1 MKRIE
6 PFHDRATV
14 LAQVVPAQTE
24 SYTPVS
30 CQLIFKTVDQLVK
43 EMNLTIIK
51 EEFLLHGNG
60 QKQRLRFFFGVPNS
74 EFVREL
80 VIINSYDKS
89 IALRAASGVT
99 VIVCSNGTIL
109 GDIKIYRK
117 HTGTVDEEVENF
129 LRDCF
134 VNMLEIYQYAQ
145 ETKDRYSNV
154 HVDANDIGTILGRLF
169 YEYGYLSSSQLNIVK
184 NQFENPS
191 FDYGVDENSLWAF
204 YQHLTYALTREPAN
218 DYLENRRGI
227 QEVIA
232 NFYQNTTFIDTLN
245 YEEYSDYEEV
255 N

>member
-14 LAQVVPAQTE
+14 LSQVVPTQTE

-30 CQLIFKTVDQLVK
+30 CQLIFETVDRLAK
-43 EMNLTIIK
+43 ELNVTVTK

-74 EFVREL
+74 EFVHEL

-99 VIVCSNGTIL
+99 VFVCENGVVL

-134 VNMLEIYQYAQ
+134 VNMLEIYQHAQ
-145 ETKDRYSNV
+145 ETKDRYCSV
-154 HVDANDIGTILGRLF
+154 HVDAQDIGTILGRLF

>member
-6 PFHDRATV
+6 PFSDRATV
-14 LAQVVPAQTE
+14 LAQPVPVQTE

-30 CQLIFKTVDQLVK
+30 CQLIFETVDRLAK
-43 EMNLTIIK
+43 ELNLTITK

-60 QKQRLRFFFGVPNS
+60 QKQRLRFFFGVENS
-74 EFVREL
+74 EFVKEL
-80 VIINSYDKS
+80 VVINSYDKS
-89 IALRAASGVT
+89 IALRACAGNT
-99 VIVCSNGTIL
+99 VFVCSNGVMV
-109 GDIKIYRK
+109 GEIKIYRK
-117 HTGTVDEEVENF
+117 HTGTIDEEVENF
-129 LRDCF
+129 LSDCF
-134 VNMLEIYQYAQ
+134 INMLEIYQYAQ
-145 ETKDRYSNV
+145 ETKDRYCSV
-154 HVDANDIGTILGRLF
+154 HVDAQDIGTILGRLF

-204 YQHLTYALTREPAN
+204 YQHLTYALTRESAD

-232 NFYQNTTFIDTLN
+232 SFYLNKTFIDTLN
-245 YEEYSDYEEV
+245 YEEYSDHEEV

>member
-6 PFHDRATV
+6 PFSDRATV
-14 LAQVVPAQTE
+14 LAQPVPVQTE

-30 CQLIFKTVDQLVK
+30 CQLIFETVDKLAK
-43 EMNLTIIK
+43 EMNLTVTK

-60 QKQRLRFFFGVPNS
+60 QKQRLRFFFGVENS
-74 EFVREL
+74 EFIREL

-89 IALRAASGVT
+89 IALRAASGTSVF
-99 VIVCSNGTIL
+99 VCSNGTIL

-117 HTGTVDEEVENF
+117 HTGTVDEEIENF

-145 ETKDRYSNV
+145 ETKDRYANV
-154 HVDANDIGTILGRLF
+154 YLDAQDIGTILGRLF

-184 NQFENPS
+184 NQFEKPS

-204 YQHLTYALTREPAN
+204 YQHLTYALTREPAD

-232 NFYQNTTFIDTLN
+232 NFYQHATFIDAVD
-245 YEEYSDYEEV
+245 YEDYSDYEEV